1 MNEIISVKQLSKS
14 YGGLTAVQ
22 SLDLSVMQGTVFGLF
37 IAASS
42 YVPPVDI
49 KMAALNNQNRRWKE
63 RLDMGNRPAQQRFF
77 FSAAGQIIYFSHPS
91 YQNGIFK
98 ITFAPPVLLEFSKTS
113 SPLCCSIMD
122 FAIYRPIPKCSFELR
137 L

>member
-22 SLDLSVMQGTVFGLF
+22 SLDLPVMQGTVFGLF

-77 FSAAGQIIYFSHPS
+77 SFLPLGRSFTLATHP
-91 YQNGIFK
+91 IK
-98 ITFAPPVLLEFSKTS
+98 MEFSK
-113 SPLCCSIMD
+113 LLLHRLY
-122 FAIYRPIPKCSFELR
+122 FWSFLR
-137 L
+137 QAHHYVVP